1 MVGPKEIKRVM
12 SPGEL
17 AVRIDKRWVS
27 RNGLVQQI
35 DRLQQI
41 LSLSAGRPQKKI
53 LGARVEIECADVAR
67 RRAFDGVLFSWRE
80 LRLQLI
86 GNCLCDLAL
95 NCEHIREIAVVGL
108 RP

>member
-67 RRAFDGVLFSWRE
+67 RRAFDGVLFSWRK
-80 LRLQLI
+80 LCLQLI
-86 GNCLCDLAL
+86 GDRPCNLAL
-95 NCEHIREIAVVGL
+95 NGEYVSQIAVIRV
-108 RP
+108 PP